1 MTVFQRRN
9 NVSLSTLN
17 QRRNLTLK
25 QRWFWV
31 DSKKLLALTILQCLR
46 TATLNDVCSDVICL
60 QTVVFSWYFMNV
72 PRKWSE
78 EASIFSRLQVYEN
91 IDESFSFSITLKDD
105 FCNNVILQIFF
116 PVESCFM
123 EIRVLLPV
131 TLQKELPQVKL
142 LCISR
147 RKTPLRCIETLHL
160 RVRLHVT
167 ETNSHPGMK
176 LVSRWKNFCLQVS
189 FILGWNE

>member
-1 MTVFQRRN
+1 MTLFQRRS

-46 TATLNDVCSDVICL
+46 TATLNDICSDVICL
-60 QTVVFSWYFMNV
+60 QAVVFSWYFMKV

-78 EASIFSRLQVYEN
+78 EASIFNKLQVYEN
-91 IDESFSFSITLKDD
+91 IHESFSFSITLKDD
-105 FCNNVILQIFF
+105 FCNNVILQIFS

-123 EIRVLLPV
+123 EIRVFVFP
-131 TLQKELPQVKL
+131 
-142 LCISR
+142 
-147 RKTPLRCIETLHL
+147 
-160 RVRLHVT
+160 
-167 ETNSHPGMK
+167 
-176 LVSRWKNFCLQVS
+176 
-189 FILGWNE
+189 